1 MSIENIDYEDLKK
14 RGFLKQRQDGFVIL
28 RTRTAFGVYAKEH
41 IEKLAEIAK
50 KYGRGFVHPTV
61 RQGLEVP
68 FINIEDIPAVEKEL
82 KKAGM
87 AMGASGSRLRAVT
100 ACPGN
105 NWCRF
110 GLINTFGLAER
121 LEKEL
126 GIRSGLDLP
135 YKFKI
140 AISGCSNTCTRPQS
154 SDIGILGFIDTAS
167 TKKHA
172 GYVVYIGGSGG
183 RNPKDGIRL
192 DKIFTE
198 DGILALV
205 ERILKFYKSNAKP
218 KQRLSLLIEDRG
230 KGRFLKE
237 IVV

>member
-1 MSIENIDYEDLKK
+1 MNIENIDYEDLKK

-41 IEKLAEIAK
+41 LEKLAEIAK

-68 FINIEDIPAVEKEL
+68 FIKIEDVPTVEKEL
-82 KKAGM
+82 EKTGIV
-87 AMGASGSRLRAVT
+87 MGVSGARLRAVT

-121 LEKEL
+121 LEKDL
-126 GIRSGLDLP
+126 GIGGGLDLP
-135 YKFKI
+135 HKFKI
-140 AISGCSNTCTRPQS
+140 AISGCPNTCTRPQG
-154 SDIGILGFIDTAS
+154 SDIGILGFMDTTSAQ
-167 TKKHA
+167 KRV
-172 GYVVYIGGSGG
+172 GYVVYTGGGGG

-192 DKIFTE
+192 DKVFTE
-198 DGILALV
+198 DEVLALV
-205 ERILKFYKSNAKP
+205 EKIVKFYKNNAKP
-218 KQRLSLLIEDRG
+218 KQRLSLLIEEVG
-230 KGRFLKE
+230 KDKFLKE